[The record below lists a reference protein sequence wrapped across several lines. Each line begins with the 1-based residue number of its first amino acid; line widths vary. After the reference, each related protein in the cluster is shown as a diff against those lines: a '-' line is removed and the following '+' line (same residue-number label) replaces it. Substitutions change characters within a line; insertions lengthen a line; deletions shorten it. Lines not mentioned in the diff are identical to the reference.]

1 MWWRLRYHNA
11 ITIWIDPALSSDSN
25 RIVWELAIVLQR
37 PRRHLKVTR
46 FRCIP
51 PPVDKTVRLRE
62 WPVSS
67 AMSPIVMAATYHSL
81 HAALYQVR
89 LKDVDCVAYL
99 SYHQQYSCTVL
110 ALQPHALGQSAVHTA
125 AASATM
131 QTQLPRSSITLAS
144 RPVISFLLDRFQM

>member
-1 MWWRLRYHNA
+1 MWWRRRYHNA

-37 PRRHLKVTR
+37 PRPHLKVTR

-62 WPVSS
+62 RPVSS
-67 AMSPIVMAATYHSL
+67 AMSPIVMTATHHST
-81 HAALYQVR
+81 HAALYQVW

-99 SYHQQYSCTVL
+99 SYHQQYLLSSLT
-110 ALQPHALGQSAVHTA
+110 HSA
-125 AASATM
+125 S
-131 QTQLPRSSITLAS
+131 QLFTRTLPAQQC
-144 RPVISFLLDRFQM
+144 RRSFLEALSHSRLLLPFPFFSIVFKCSKRF